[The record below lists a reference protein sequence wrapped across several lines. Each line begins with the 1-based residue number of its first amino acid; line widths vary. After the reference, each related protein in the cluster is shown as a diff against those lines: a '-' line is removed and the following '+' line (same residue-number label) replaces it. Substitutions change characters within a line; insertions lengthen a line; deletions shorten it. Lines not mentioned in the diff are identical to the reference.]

1 MSRFHPLVIKDVQ
14 RETDDAVSIAFD
26 VPDTMNGAF
35 DFVPGQYLTVRA
47 SVDGTTMQ
55 RTYSI
60 CSGLDDGEL
69 RIAVKRV
76 RGGAFSNF
84 ANDNLAAG
92 MALDV
97 MPPLGRFT
105 VMPGEEASGNY
116 VAFAAGSGVTPI
128 LSIVKTL
135 LTREPDSVFTLFY
148 GNRDRNS
155 VIFRE
160 QLEDLKD
167 RFMQRFTLVHVL
179 SREGQDV
186 DLLHGRLDAD
196 RITRFAAAGLF
207 DPQTATR
214 FFLCGPGD
222 MIDTGRT
229 ALERL
234 GVPSER
240 IRFELFTTGREGL
253 DNVAPVSEEAQA
265 AISRG
270 ATIEA
275 VLDGAVRAFQMREG
289 DLNVVDAAHR
299 QGIELPFSCK
309 GGMCCTC
316 RAKVKEG
323 EVEMATNY
331 SLEPWE
337 LEAGFVLT
345 CQSRPLTDKVVLDYD
360 AV

>member
-1 MSRFHPLVIKDVQ
+1 MSRFHSLVIKDIQ

-26 VPDTMNGAF
+26 VPDAVDGDF

-47 SVDGTTMQ
+47 TLDGTPVQ

-60 CSGLDDGEL
+60 CSGIDDDEL

-76 RGGAFSNF
+76 DGGVFSNF
-84 ANDNLAAG
+84 ANDNLSVG

-97 MPPLGRFT
+97 MAPLGRFT
-105 VMPGEEASGNY
+105 AVPDAKATGNY

-128 LSIVKTL
+128 LSIVKTV

-167 RFMQRFTLVHVL
+167 RFLQRFTLVHVL

-186 DLLHGRLDAD
+186 DLLHGRLDAE
-196 RITRFAAAGLF
+196 RIRSFAETGLF
-207 DPQTATR
+207 NPAEATTV
-214 FFLCGPGD
+214 FLCGPGN
-222 MIDTGRT
+222 MIESGRDT
-229 ALERL
+229 LEKL
-234 GVPSER
+234 GVPSDR
-240 IRFELFTTGREGL
+240 IRYELFTTGREDMQL
-253 DNVAPVSEEAQA
+253 TEPMSDQA
-265 AISRG
+265 AAAVSQGVR
-270 ATIEA
+270 IET
-275 VLDGAVRAFQMREG
+275 VLDGAVRAFDMVAG
-289 DLNVVDAAHR
+289 DTNVVDAAHR

-316 RAKVKEG
+316 RAKVKDG
-323 EVEMATNY
+323 KVEMAANY

-337 LEAGFVLT
+337 LEAGFVLA
-345 CQSRPLTDKVVLDYD
+345 CQSRPLTEKVFLDFD
-360 AV
+360 EV

>member
-1 MSRFHPLVIKDVQ
+1 MSRFHPLVIKDIR

-26 VPDTMNGAF
+26 VPNGIRKTFA
-35 DFVPGQYLTVRA
+35 FVPGQYLTVRTRL
-47 SVDGTTMQ
+47 DGAPVQ

-60 CSGLDDGEL
+60 CSGIDDGEL

-76 RGGAFSNF
+76 DGGTFSNY
-84 ANDNLAAG
+84 ANDNLSVG
-92 MALDV
+92 MELDV
-97 MPPLGRFT
+97 MAPLGRFT
-105 VMPGEEASGNY
+105 AAPDEKAAGNY

-128 LSIVKTL
+128 LSIVKTV

-167 RFMQRFTLVHVL
+167 RFLQRFTLVHVL

-186 DLLHGRLDAD
+186 DLLHGRLDSE
-196 RITRFAAAGLF
+196 RITSFAETGLF
-207 DPQTATR
+207 DPAAATS

-222 MIDTGRT
+222 MIETGRD
-229 ALERL
+229 ALEKL
-234 GVPSER
+234 GVPSDR
-240 IRFELFTTGREGL
+240 VRFELFTTGREGL
-253 DNVAPVSEEAQA
+253 QPTEPMSDRAAAAVSQGV
-265 AISRG
+265 R
-270 ATIEA
+270 IET
-275 VLDGAVRAFQMREG
+275 VLDGAVRAFDMESG
-289 DLNVVDAAHR
+289 DTNVVDAAHR

-337 LEAGFVLT
+337 LEAGFVLA
-345 CQSRPLTDKVVLDYD
+345 CQSRPLTEKVLLDFD
-360 AV
+360 EV

>member
-1 MSRFHPLVIKDVQ
+1 MARFHQLKVKDVQ
-14 RETDDAVSIAFD
+14 RETDDAVSIGFD
-26 VPDTMNGAF
+26 IPEDMNGTFAYL
-35 DFVPGQYLTVRA
+35 PGQYLTVRA
-47 SVDGTTMQ
+47 SIDGTPQQ

-76 RGGAFSNF
+76 DDGVFSNF
-84 ANDNLAAG
+84 ANDNIEPG
-92 MALDV
+92 MELEV

-105 VMPGEEASGNY
+105 AQPGENAGAQY

-135 LTREPDSVFTLFY
+135 LIREPDSTFTLFY

-167 RFMQRFTLVHVL
+167 RFLQRFRLVHIL

-196 RITRFAAAGLF
+196 RIRLFAERGLF
-207 DPQTATR
+207 DPAATTT
-214 FFLCGPGD
+214 FFLCGPGN
-222 MIDTGRT
+222 MIETGRE
-229 ALERL
+229 ALEGL
-234 GVPSER
+234 GVAPEQV
-240 IRFELFTTGREGL
+240 RFELFTTGREGL
-253 DNVAPVSEEAQA
+253 ENIKPVSEQA
-265 AISRG
+265 KRVASEG
-270 ATIEA
+270 ASIDA
-275 VLDGAVRAFQMREG
+275 VLDGAVRSFTMGE
-289 DLNVVDAAHR
+289 DDDNVIDAAHR

-316 RAKVKEG
+316 RAKLREG
-323 EVEMATNY
+323 EVEMAHNY

-337 LEAGFVLT
+337 LKAGFVLT
-345 CQSRPLTDKVVLDYD
+345 CQSRPLTSKVVLDYD
-360 AV
+360 DV

>member
-1 MSRFHPLVIKDVQ
+1 MPRFHSLVIKDVQ

-26 VPDTMNGAF
+26 VPDEMDGTFA
-35 DFVPGQYLTVRA
+35 FVPGQYLTVRA
-47 SVDGTTMQ
+47 AVEDTPVQ

-60 CSGLDDGEL
+60 CSGADDGEL

-76 RGGAFSNF
+76 EGGAFSNY
-84 ANDNLAAG
+84 ANDNLAVG
-92 MALDV
+92 MELDV
-97 MPPLGRFT
+97 MAPLGRFT
-105 VMPGEEASGNY
+105 AASDGGAAGNY

-128 LSIVKTL
+128 LSIVKTI
-135 LTREPDSVFTLFY
+135 LTREPNSVFTLFY

-167 RFMQRFTLVHVL
+167 RFLQRFTLVHVL

-196 RITRFAAAGLF
+196 RIMTFAETGLF
-207 DPQTATR
+207 DPSFATTV
-214 FFLCGPGD
+214 FLCGPGD
-222 MIDTGRT
+222 MIESGRG
-229 ALERL
+229 ALEKL
-234 GVPSER
+234 GVPSDR

-253 DNVAPVSEEAQA
+253 ASAKPMSEQA
-265 AISRG
+265 AAAVNQGVR
-270 ATIEA
+270 IET
-275 VLDGAVRAFQMREG
+275 VLDGAVRAFDMEAG
-289 DLNVVDAAHR
+289 DTNVVDAAHR

-323 EVEMATNY
+323 QVEMAQNY

-337 LEAGFVLT
+337 LEAGFVLA
-345 CQSRPLTDKVVLDYD
+345 CQSRPLSEKVVLDFD
-360 AV
+360 EV

>member
-1 MSRFHPLVIKDVQ
+1 MSRFHSLVIKDVQ

-26 VPDTMNGAF
+26 VPEDTDGAF

-47 SVDGTTMQ
+47 PIDGAPVQ

-60 CSGLDDGEL
+60 CSGIDDGEL

-76 RGGAFSNF
+76 DGGAFSNY
-84 ANDNLAAG
+84 ANDNLAVG
-92 MALDV
+92 MKLDV
-97 MPPLGRFT
+97 MPPIGRFT
-105 VMPGEEASGNY
+105 AEPGIHAGANY

-135 LTREPDSVFTLFY
+135 LAREPDSVFTLFY

-167 RFMQRFTLVHVL
+167 RFLQRFTLVHVL

-196 RITRFAAAGLF
+196 RIAKFADTGLF
-207 DPQTATR
+207 DPSSATTI
-214 FFLCGPGD
+214 FLCGPGD
-222 MIDTGRT
+222 MIGTGQE
-229 ALERL
+229 ALEKL
-234 GVPSER
+234 GVPADR
-240 IRFELFTTGREGL
+240 VRFELFTTGREGL
-253 DNVAPVSEEAQA
+253 DSAKPMSERAKAAVSQ
-265 AISRG
+265 G
-270 ATIEA
+270 VTIET
-275 VLDGAVRAFQMREG
+275 VLDGAVRAFDMEA
-289 DLNVVDAAHR
+289 DDSNVVDAAHR

-316 RAKVKEG
+316 RAKLKEG
-323 EVEMATNY
+323 EVEMAANY

-337 LEAGFVLT
+337 LEAGFVLA
-345 CQSRPLTDKVVLDYD
+345 CQSRPLTRKVLLDFD
-360 AV
+360 EV

>member
-1 MSRFHPLVIKDVQ
+1 MARFHSLVIKDVR

-26 VPDTMNGAF
+26 VPDEMTDTFA
-35 DFVPGQYLTVRA
+35 FVPGQYLTVRKA
-47 SVDGTTMQ
+47 VDGAAVQ

-60 CSGLDDGEL
+60 CSGIDDGEL

-76 RGGAFSNF
+76 EGGAFSNY

-92 MALDV
+92 MAMDV
-97 MPPLGRFT
+97 MAPLGRFT
-105 VMPGEEASGNY
+105 AAPGREAAGHY

-128 LSIVKTL
+128 FSIVKTL
-135 LTREPDSVFTLFY
+135 LMREPDSTFTLFY

-155 VIFRE
+155 VIFRG

-167 RFMQRFTLVHVL
+167 RFLERFTLVHVL

-196 RITRFAAAGLF
+196 RIVKFAETGLF
-207 DPQTATR
+207 DPSSATTV
-214 FFLCGPGD
+214 FLCGPGD
-222 MIDTGRT
+222 MIETGRA
-229 ALERL
+229 ALEKL
-234 GVPSER
+234 GVPADQ

-253 DNVAPVSEEAQA
+253 NAAKPVSAQA
-265 AISRG
+265 A
-270 ATIEA
+270 EA
-275 VLDGAVRAFQMREG
+275 VRQGARIETILDGAVRAFDMEAG
-289 DLNVVDAAHR
+289 DANVVDAAHR

-316 RAKVKEG
+316 RAKLKEG
-323 EVEMATNY
+323 EVEMAQNY

-345 CQSRPLTDKVVLDYD
+345 CQSWPLTDKVLLDYD
-360 AV
+360 EV

>member
-1 MSRFHPLVIKDVQ
+1 MARFHSLKIKDVQ

-26 VPDTMNGAF
+26 VPTDMNGTF
-35 DFVPGQYLTVRA
+35 EFIPGQYLTVRA
-47 SVDGTTMQ
+47 RIDGAPQQ

-76 RGGAFSNF
+76 EGGAFSNF
-84 ANDNLAAG
+84 ANDNLTAG
-92 MALDV
+92 MELDV

-105 VMPGEEASGNY
+105 ARPGEHAGAHY
-116 VAFAAGSGVTPI
+116 AAFAAGSGVTPI
-128 LSIVKTL
+128 FSIVKTL
-135 LTREPDSVFTLFY
+135 LEREPDSTFTLFY
-148 GNRDRNS
+148 GNRDRGS

-167 RFMQRFTLVHVL
+167 RFLERFTLVHVL

-186 DLLHGRLDAD
+186 DLLHGRLDAN
-196 RITRFAAAGLF
+196 RITTFAKAGLF
-207 DPQTATR
+207 DPETVTT
-214 FFLCGPGD
+214 FFLCGPGN
-222 MIDTGRT
+222 MIETGRQ
-229 ALERL
+229 ALEGL

-253 DNVAPVSEEAQA
+253 ESAEPMSERAKAAVSE
-265 AISRG
+265 G
-270 ATIEA
+270 AKIEA
-275 VLDGAVRAFQMREG
+275 VLDGAVREFSMQDG
-289 DLNVVDAAHR
+289 DANVIDAAHR

-316 RAKVKEG
+316 RAKVREG
-323 EVEMATNY
+323 EVEMAANY

-345 CQSRPLTDKVVLDYD
+345 CQARPLTSKVVLDYD
-360 AV
+360 EV